1 MGLITDRIR
10 DLLKLPGVTGSGL
23 VQFVDSRGLFEDYV
37 QGLSAEDLYRTQPH
51 LRTVISFLARNVAQL
66 GIHTFERVSDTDRRR
81 VKDDPVALLL
91 KAPNKTMT
99 MFDLIYR
106 LVADLG
112 TYDDA
117 YWILEPDLDMESGWR
132 IQPVPPSWVVRMT
145 GGDIWAPDTMWILP
159 PGAARPYPVSMDNVI
174 RFHGWDPVNLAR
186 GSSPVTALKSV
197 LMEQIH
203 AVRYRDQIWTRAG
216 RVGITVTRPSM
227 TNNWTPE
234 QKKAFKDVLD
244 SKLSG
249 DSGADAGGSIILED
263 GMTMDK
269 MRFTAHEEEFVEAA
283 KLALATVAQVYHVN
297 PTMIG
302 LLDNANFS
310 NVREFN
316 RSLYTNTLGPIMAQ
330 IEDRLNRFLVPRV
343 ALADDVYLEFNIGE
357 KLQGSFEE
365 QAQVLQQATG
375 RPWQTVNE
383 TRARFNMPQIDG
395 GDDLSI
401 PLNILLGGPGGDPD
415 APAIGQGTAAAAGG
429 VMPADDVAKRVT
441 AAAALIRSGFD
452 TIAAL
457 EAVGLDPIDHLG
469 LLPTTVQRPATP
481 DGEIDEEVQ
490 DALKSAYVTLA
501 KAIQARTTPGAYG
514 MLQELGARP
523 KVLPVLDAPRVADS
537 KDRAPGTYETNVK
550 RVLVS
555 TFRRQ
560 RAAVTAALGAKAADA
575 WWDTDRWNRELGDD
589 LFRLALLTATKI
601 GKDTAAALGFD
612 PDDYD
617 ETRTLAF
624 LRAVADSRAAAVN
637 GATMNEIQAVLDDP
651 DGERTVDQVFDAAEN
666 QRSGA
671 AAAALVTMFSAF
683 ATAETG
689 KQLGGG
695 KAVKVW
701 RVNSKD
707 PRAEHA
713 QMNGQSVPV
722 DEKFSNGAEWPGD
735 PVLGA
740 DGVAGCR
747 CSVEL
752 IIE

>member
-10 DLLKLPGVTGSGL
+10 DLLRLPGVTGSGL
-23 VQFVDSRGLFEDYV
+23 IQFVDSRGLFEDYV
-37 QGLSAEDLYRTQPH
+37 AGLSPEDLYRTQPY
-51 LRTVISFLARNVAQL
+51 LRTVISFLGRNVAQL
-66 GIHTFERVSDTDRRR
+66 GIHVFERVSDTDRRR

-91 KAPNKTMT
+91 KRPNPTMT
-99 MFDLIYR
+99 TYDLVDR
-106 LVADLG
+106 LVSDWA
-112 TYDDA
+112 TYNDA
-117 YWILEPDLDMESGWR
+117 YWILEPNLDMESGWQ
-132 IQPVPPSWVVRMT
+132 IQPVPPSWVQRLS
-145 GGDIWAPDTMWILP
+145 GGDLWGPDTMWVLP
-159 PGAARPYPVSMDNVI
+159 PGAAHPYPVKMENVI
-174 RFHGWDPVNLAR
+174 RFHGWDPVNLSR
-186 GSSPVTALKSV
+186 GSSPIQALKAV

-216 RVGITVTRPSM
+216 RVGVTVTRPPM
-227 TNNWTPE
+227 GAGNWTPE

-249 DSGADAGGSIILED
+249 DSGTDAGGSIILED
-263 GMTMDK
+263 GMTMDR

-310 NVREFN
+310 NVREF
-316 RSLYTNTLGPIMAQ
+316 RRMLYGETLGPILAM
-330 IEDRLNRFLVPRV
+330 IEDRLNAFLVPRV
-343 ALADDVYLEFNIGE
+343 ALDPDIYVEFNIGE

-365 QAQVLQQATG
+365 QAAVMQSATG

-383 TRARFNMPQIDG
+383 TRARFNMPQIEG
-395 GDDLSI
+395 GDEISI

-415 APAIGQGTAAAAGG
+415 APAIGVGTAGG
-429 VMPADDVAKRVT
+429 MSADDIAKRVT
-441 AAAALIRSGFD
+441 AAAALIRSGFEP
-452 TIAAL
+452 TAAL
-457 EAVGLDPIDHLG
+457 EAMGLDPIEHLG

-481 DGEIDEEVQ
+481 DGEVDEEIQ
-490 DALKSAYVTLA
+490 DALKSAYAALG
-501 KAIQARTTPGAYG
+501 KAIQ
-514 MLQELGARP
+514 EGARP
-523 KVLPVLDAPRVADS
+523 KVLPVLDAPRVTDS

-550 RVLVS
+550 RVLVA
-555 TFRRQ
+555 TFKRQ
-560 RAAVTAALGAKAADA
+560 RAAVTAALGAKAGGD
-575 WWDTDRWNRELGDD
+575 WWDTDRWDRELGDD

-624 LRAVADSRAAAVN
+624 LRAVADSRAAAIN
-637 GATMNEIQAVLDDP
+637 AATALEIQTVLDAP
-651 DGERTVDQVFDAAEN
+651 EGEAERTVDQVFDNAEN

-671 AAAALVTMFSAF
+671 AAAALITCFSAF

-713 QMNGQSVPV
+713 KMNGESVPV
-722 DEKFSNGAEWPGD
+722 DQKFSNGAEWPGD

-740 DGVAGCR
+740 DGVSGCR

>member
-10 DLLKLPGVTGSGL
+10 DLLRLPGVTGSGL

-37 QGLSAEDLYRTQPH
+37 AGLSPEDLYRTQPY

-66 GIHTFERVSDTDRRR
+66 GIHVFERVSDTDRRR
-81 VKDDPVALLL
+81 VKEDPVALLL
-91 KAPNKTMT
+91 KRPNPTMT
-99 MFDLIYR
+99 MYDLVDR
-106 LVADLG
+106 LVSDWA
-112 TYDDA
+112 TYNDA
-117 YWILEPDLDMESGWR
+117 YWILEPNLDMDSGWQ
-132 IQPVPPSWVVRMT
+132 IQPVPPSWVHRLS
-145 GGDIWAPDTMWILP
+145 GGSLWGPDTMWVLP
-159 PGAARPYPVSMDNVI
+159 PGATQPYPVAMENVI
-174 RFHGWDPVNLAR
+174 RFHGWDPVNMSR
-186 GSSPVTALKSV
+186 GSSPIQALKAV

-203 AVRYRDQIWTRAG
+203 AVRYRDQLWTRAG
-216 RVGITVTRPSM
+216 RVGVTVTRPSM
-227 TNNWTPE
+227 GAGNWTPE
-234 QKKAFKDVLD
+234 QKKQFKDVLD

-249 DSGADAGGSIILED
+249 DSGSDAGGSIILED
-263 GMTMDK
+263 GMTMDR

-310 NVREFN
+310 NVREF
-316 RSLYTNTLGPIMAQ
+316 RRMLYGETLGPILAM
-330 IEDRLNRFLVPRV
+330 IEDRLNAFLVPRV
-343 ALADDVYLEFNIGE
+343 ALDSDIYVEFNIGE

-365 QAQVLQQATG
+365 QAAVMQSATG

-415 APAIGQGTAAAAGG
+415 APAIGVGTEAPAALPAGSSG
-429 VMPADDVAKRVT
+429 LSADDVAKLVS
-441 AAAALIRSGFD
+441 AASGLIRSGFD
-452 TIAAL
+452 PMASLA
-457 EAVGLDPIDHLG
+457 AVGLDPIEHLG
-469 LLPTTVQRPATP
+469 LLPVTVQRPTDP
-481 DGEIDEEVQ
+481 DGGVDEEIQ
-490 DALKSAYVTLA
+490 DALKSAYAELS
-501 KAIQARTTPGAYG
+501 KAIGEA
-514 MLQELGARP
+514 ARP

-537 KDRAPGTYETNVK
+537 KDRAPGPYETNVK
-550 RVLVS
+550 RVLVA
-555 TFRRQ
+555 TFKRQ
-560 RAAVTAALGAKAADA
+560 RAAVTAALGAKAGGD
-575 WWDTDRWNRELGDD
+575 WWDTARWDRELGDD
-589 LFRLALLTATKI
+589 LFRLAMLTATKI

-624 LRAVADSRAAAVN
+624 LRAVADSRAAAIN
-637 GATMNEIQAVLDDP
+637 AATAGEIQDALDNP
-651 DGERTVDQVFDAAEN
+651 DEKTVEAVFDNAEN

-671 AAAALVTMFSAF
+671 AAAALITCFSGF

-707 PRAEHA
+707 PRPEHA
-713 QMNGQSVPV
+713 RMNGESVPV
-722 DEKFSNGAEWPGD
+722 DEKYSNGAMWPGD

-740 DGVAGCR
+740 DGVSGCR